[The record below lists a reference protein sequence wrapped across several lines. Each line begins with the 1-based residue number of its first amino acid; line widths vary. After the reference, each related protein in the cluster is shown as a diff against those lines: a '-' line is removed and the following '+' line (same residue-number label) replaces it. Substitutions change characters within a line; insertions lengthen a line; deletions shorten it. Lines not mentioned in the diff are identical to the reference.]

1 MLQKTIWLVKTS
13 SMTCNIQS
21 HGRFLKVAQ
30 LNSDLLGYLEKLSV
44 DCNGCLLSTYRQ
56 QKLDN
61 FLFQQSSHSR
71 LVLLKKTKLNK
82 KRQGMANFSVCEA
95 LILFEHLSLYQS
107 TSWFSLFQSA
117 DSDHRVTTAY
127 LLLWFYISSE
137 FIPSLP
143 NKSLFLLYLSL
154 FPSFFRLTCS
164 RLVLL
169 I

>member
-61 FLFQQSSHSR
+61 FFLQQSSHSQ

-95 LILFEHLSLYQS
+95 LILFEHLSLYHS
-107 TSWFSLFQSA
+107 TSWYSLFQSA

-127 LLLWFYISSE
+127 LHSDFISA
-137 FIPSLP
+137 P
-143 NKSLFLLYLSL
+143 SLFLLFQTNLYFCCISL
-154 FPSFFRLTCS
+154 CFLPSFA
-164 RLVLL
+164 
-169 I
+169 